1 MDEIIK
7 LLIWDDNDAEAA
19 RIKGCVETYKTVHNW
34 PLTIEAKSDEFKDFL
49 QYLRKNHKNFD
60 LLIMDC
66 LEGGHE
72 VITQALDTLNVLK
85 SDINVVAITID
96 SMKMGHQFTDL
107 YTRYSKCRSVYKS
120 LFYSPTKP
128 DSCENVLS
136 DMLGLHKTKYGIT
149 TNITLSIEPDL
160 YLEYI
165 IQSLGG
171 VHVLSQLILEL
182 KDELNLDVVT
192 NDFKIESLSQGLSG
206 AIVLKLTIKDEAG
219 NNSNWFLKISR
230 DRDSLVRELDNV
242 TTKFDSIPAKYRLNY
257 KVTKPVSI
265 NDKFF
270 ALVAE
275 LATDS
280 SSIRKAI
287 VTDNSGDSSLKIIK
301 ELMNDCMK
309 LFYES
314 KRKISGST
322 HIVHDIM
329 DVFNNRRLSFL
340 QISIKEL
347 EVFLNENDIIKDI
360 NKYKGSSEPGM
371 TFFSK
376 ENLKKR
382 LVHGD
387 FHGNNILVSKNGDIV
402 IIDPADIKTDHWS
415 RDICLLIVDL
425 FAHGIDADSKEYFGI
440 SNINKWKKLGLKI
453 VQNKNIKNNGK
464 NNGVVASINWLTNIN
479 NLNNIFGDL
488 FELWEFQL
496 SLGVEFLRIAYKQD
510 QLPAGKRVACLLI
523 GKEAFKF
530 ADKTYSN

>member
-1 MDEIIK
+1 MDEIKRI
-7 LLIWDDNDAEAA
+7 LIWDDKNIEAA

-34 PLTIEAKSDEFKDFL
+34 PLTIEAKSDKFKDFL
-49 QYLRKNHKNFD
+49 EYLRSNQNNFD

-72 VITQALDTLNVLK
+72 VITQALDTLKVLN
-85 SDINVVAITID
+85 SDINVVAITMD
-96 SMKMGHQFTDL
+96 SMKMGSQFTDL
-107 YTRYSKCRSVYKS
+107 FTRYPKCRSVYKS
-120 LFYSPTKP
+120 LFYNPTNP

-136 DMLGLHKTKYGIT
+136 DMLGLKKTKQGIT
-149 TNITLSIEPDL
+149 SNINLSIEPDL

-171 VHVLSQLILEL
+171 LHVLNQLILKL
-182 KDELNLDVVT
+182 KDELKLNIAA
-192 NDFKIESLSQGLSG
+192 NKFEIESLSQGLSG
-206 AIVLKLTIKDEAG
+206 AIVLKLIIKDEFG
-219 NNSNWFLKISR
+219 NNSNYFIKLSS
-230 DRDSLVRELDNV
+230 DRETLDRELYNV
-242 TTKFDSIPAKYRLNY
+242 VRNFDYIPSKYRLKY
-257 KVTKPVSI
+257 KINKPISI

-275 LATDS
+275 LVIDS
-280 SSIRKAI
+280 FSIRKVI
-287 VTDNSGDSSLKIIK
+287 VKDNDGDISLKIIK
-301 ELMNDCMK
+301 ELMNECMK
-309 LFYES
+309 VFYN
-314 KRKISGST
+314 RNRTISGNT

-329 DVFNNRRLSFL
+329 GVFNNRRLSFL
-340 QISIKEL
+340 QLSIKEL
-347 EVFLNENDIIKDI
+347 EVFLNKNDIIKDI
-360 NKYKGSSEPGM
+360 NKYKSSSEPGM

-402 IIDPADIKTDHWS
+402 IIDPADINTDHWS

-440 SNINKWKKLGLKI
+440 SNINKWKTLGLKI

-510 QLPAGKRVACLLI
+510 QLPAGKRAACLLI